1 MSERDERRAWLERE
15 AERTPD
21 GWEATFID
29 TFGIEGAVDLL
40 TVQDG
45 GVMSWHGL
53 DLRRSP
59 FRQDAE
65 LKFLVSEAREAVGAA
80 VRRAYELA
88 WERLRH

>member
-1 MSERDERRAWLERE
+1 MSERDEHRAWLERE

-21 GWEATFID
+21 GWEATFIED
-29 TFGIEGAVDLL
+29 FGLEGAVDLL
-40 TVQDG
+40 IVQDG
-45 GVMSWHGL
+45 GVMSRHGL

-80 VRRAYELA
+80 MRRAHELA
-88 WERLRH
+88 RERLGH